1 MQGATDA
8 KVAIEEA
15 EREARSQ
22 RGGDD
27 DHKPRFFELRGD
39 DYRPLFKCV
48 ARLVAWLIGQVAREG
63 VQQRRGALESAP
75 GVDLPRRCRG
85 SAQGQGLIVL
95 STPVRLCMRFH
106 DVRRRWSGRT

>member
-48 ARLVAWLIGQVAREG
+48 ARDGPSLIPQVARGG
-63 VQQRRGALESAP
+63 VQQCRGALESAP
-75 GVDLPRRCRG
+75 GVGLP
-85 SAQGQGLIVL
+85 
-95 STPVRLCMRFH
+95 
-106 DVRRRWSGRT
+106 

>member
-48 ARLVAWLIGQVAREG
+48 RLSVAPADRIGG
-63 VQQRRGALESAP
+63 
-75 GVDLPRRCRG
+75 PRR
-85 SAQGQGLIVL
+85 
-95 STPVRLCMRFH
+95 STAAP
-106 DVRRRWSGRT
+106 RRA